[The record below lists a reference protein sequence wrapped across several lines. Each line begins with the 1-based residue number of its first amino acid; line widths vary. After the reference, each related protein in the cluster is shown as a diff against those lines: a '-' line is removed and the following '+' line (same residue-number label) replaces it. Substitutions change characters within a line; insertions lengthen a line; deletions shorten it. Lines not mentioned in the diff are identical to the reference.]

1 MVEAGE
7 RGGRGG
13 VNGGDMKRGKASPK
27 PGATENHDDDD
38 DYRDDDDEQQR
49 GIMEEESQI
58 VTFGEQ
64 YNPATGWTR

>member
-1 MVEAGE
+1 
-7 RGGRGG
+7 
-13 VNGGDMKRGKASPK
+13 MKRGKASPK